1 METGII
7 VTIMLAA
14 YCSGCFGV
22 LMILMTIDSTLT
34 RIAEALEEAT
44 K

>member
-14 YCSGCFGV
+14 FGV
-22 LMILMTIDSTLT
+22 LMGLMTIDSTLT
-34 RIAEALEEAT
+34 RIAKALEER
-44 K
+44 KGK